1 MTKYIFVTGGVVSSV
16 GKGIV
21 TASLGRLL
29 KSAGFSVS
37 VLKLDP
43 YINVDPGTMSPYQ
56 HGEVFVTDDGA
67 ETDLDLGHYERFLDV
82 NLGSMNSASSGQ
94 VYEEVIRKERRG
106 DFLGGTIQAIP
117 HVTSEIRKIIKE
129 SGEKLNAD
137 VVIVEVGGTV
147 GDLEGQPFLEAISRM
162 MHVLGREDTMSVHI
176 TLLPYIQSTKELKTK
191 PTQHSV
197 RELRSFGVQPDVIVT
212 RADTPISQALR
223 EKISLFCNLDKEAV
237 IPLKTAD
244 SIYEVPVILNSAGL
258 LNVVTNRLNL
268 SYSELDLNPWMQF
281 VEKMLEAKNEIQIAL
296 VGKYTELEDAYL
308 SIKEA
313 LIHAAVDQKT
323 NLQIKWVN
331 SEMLESEDPE
341 KIIGS
346 VDGILLCPGFGD
358 RGIEGKIRA
367 VQYAREKLI
376 PYLGDCLGMQVL
388 VCEFARN
395 VAGMPDANTTEL
407 DPNTPFPVI
416 SLLSEQ
422 EEIED
427 MGGTMRLG
435 GYDSNVA
442 EGTKTYRAYGSK
454 KIRERHRHRYELNN
468 TYLDE
473 LIKHGLIVAARNAE
487 DTLVEVVEIKD
498 HPFMIGAQ
506 FHPEFTSRP
515 NRPNPLFSAFVEAAI
530 LFSENKQTSKLKN
543 KSK

>member
-82 NLGSMNSASSGQ
+82 NLGSVNSASSGQ

-129 SGEKLNAD
+129 SGEKLDAD

-197 RELRSFGVQPDVIVT
+197 RELRSFGIQPDVIVT
-212 RADTPISQALR
+212 RADTQISEALR
-223 EKISLFCNLDKEAV
+223 EKISLFCNLEKEAV

-258 LNVVTNRLNL
+258 LNVAVKRLNL
-268 SYSELDLNPWMQF
+268 SYSSIDLNPWMQF
-281 VEKMLEAKNEIQIAL
+281 VEKMLEAKKDIHVAL

-313 LIHAAVDQKT
+313 LIHASVDQKT
-323 NLQIKWVN
+323 NLRIKWVN
-331 SEMLESEDPE
+331 SESLETSDPS
-341 KIIGS
+341 KIIGDD
-346 VDGILLCPGFGD
+346 DGILLCPGFGD

-367 VQYAREKLI
+367 VQHARENLI

-395 VAGMPDANTTEL
+395 VAGMPGANTTEL

-435 GYDSNVA
+435 GYDSNVV
-442 EGTKTYRAYGSK
+442 EGTITHKAYGST

-468 TYLDE
+468 SYLE
-473 LIKHGLIVAARNAE
+473 VLEKHGLIVAAKNTE
-487 DTLVEVVEIKD
+487 GTLVEVVEISD
-498 HPFMIGAQ
+498 HPFMVGAQ

-515 NRPNPLFSAFVEAAI
+515 NRPNPLFRAFVEAAV
-530 LFSENKQTSKLKN
+530 LFAQNKQRNKVKN

>member
-94 VYEEVIRKERRG
+94 VYEDVIRKERRG

-498 HPFMIGAQ
+498 HPFMVGAQ

>member
-498 HPFMIGAQ
+498 HPFMVGAQ

>member
-162 MHVLGREDTMSVHI
+162 MHVLGKEDTMSVHI

>member
-117 HVTSEIRKIIKE
+117 HVTSEIRKIIKD

-162 MHVLGREDTMSVHI
+162 MHVLGKEDTMSVHI

-281 VEKMLEAKNEIQIAL
+281 VEKMLEAKKEIQIAL

-358 RGIEGKIRA
+358 RGIEGKICA

-442 EGTKTYRAYGSK
+442 EGTKTYKAYGTK

-473 LIKHGLIVAARNAE
+473 LVKHGLIVAAKNAE

-498 HPFMIGAQ
+498 HPFMVGAQ

-515 NRPNPLFSAFVEAAI
+515 NKPNPLFSAFVEASI

>member
-117 HVTSEIRKIIKE
+117 HVTSEIRKIIKD

-162 MHVLGREDTMSVHI
+162 MHVLGKEDTMSVHI

-281 VEKMLEAKNEIQIAL
+281 VEKMLEAKKEIQIAL

-323 NLQIKWVN
+323 SLQIKWVN

-367 VQYAREKLI
+367 VQHAREKLI

-442 EGTKTYRAYGSK
+442 EGTKTYKAYGTK

-473 LIKHGLIVAARNAE
+473 LVNHGLIVAAKNAE

-498 HPFMIGAQ
+498 HPFMVGAQ

-515 NRPNPLFSAFVEAAI
+515 NKPNPLFNAFVEASI

>member
-82 NLGSMNSASSGQ
+82 NLGSVNSASSGQ

-147 GDLEGQPFLEAISRM
+147 GDIEGQPFLEAISRM

-197 RELRSFGVQPDVIVT
+197 RELRSFGVQPDVIIT
-212 RADTPISQALR
+212 RADTQISEALR

-237 IPLKTAD
+237 VPLKTAD

-258 LNVVTNRLNL
+258 LNVVVERLNL
-268 SYSELDLNPWMQF
+268 SYSTLDLNPWMQF
-281 VEKMLEAKNEIQIAL
+281 VEKMLDAQKEIHIAF

-313 LIHAAVDQKT
+313 VIHASIDQKT
-323 NLQIKWVN
+323 NVKIKWVN
-331 SEMLESEDPE
+331 SESLESNDPE
-341 KIIGS
+341 KVIGS

-367 VQYAREKLI
+367 VQYARENLI

-435 GYDSNVA
+435 GYDSKVI
-442 EGTKTYRAYGSK
+442 EGTKTHKAYGTTT
-454 KIRERHRHRYELNN
+454 IRERHRHRYELNN
-468 TYLDE
+468 TYLE
-473 LIKHGLIVAARNAE
+473 VLEKHGLIVAARNTE
-487 DTLVEVVEIKD
+487 GTLVEVVEIKD

-515 NRPNPLFSAFVEAAI
+515 NRPNPLFRAFVEAA
-530 LFSENKQTSKLKN
+530 LVFSKNKQISNAKN

>member
-117 HVTSEIRKIIKE
+117 HVTSEIRKIIKD

-244 SIYEVPVILNSAGL
+244 SIYEVPIILNSAGL

-376 PYLGDCLGMQVL
+376 P
-388 VCEFARN
+388 
-395 VAGMPDANTTEL
+395 
-407 DPNTPFPVI
+407 
-416 SLLSEQ
+416 
-422 EEIED
+422 
-427 MGGTMRLG
+427 
-435 GYDSNVA
+435 
-442 EGTKTYRAYGSK
+442 
-454 KIRERHRHRYELNN
+454 
-468 TYLDE
+468 
-473 LIKHGLIVAARNAE
+473 
-487 DTLVEVVEIKD
+487 
-498 HPFMIGAQ
+498 
-506 FHPEFTSRP
+506 
-515 NRPNPLFSAFVEAAI
+515 
-530 LFSENKQTSKLKN
+530 
-543 KSK
+543 